1 MSSSNYSSSSAVQS
15 YPTDAQGLF
24 QDNNPQIIR
33 RPAPNGNVTYTQNI
47 RVRFLQPPPVPPPGV
62 SIFLLFIILTFR
74 LYSLS
79 SSEKCDHLNHRHH
92 LHFAFVNKLLLF
104 LNHGHLSYANEHQY
118 NLKASLPRRVS
129 SSSALYFLILDLI
142 NVLVI
147 RRLAALPV
155 PPRSVIIERLPAA
168 PPRPRDIIIERWVPY
183 GAAAKRRT
191 IVQ

>member
-1 MSSSNYSSSSAVQS
+1 
-15 YPTDAQGLF
+15 
-24 QDNNPQIIR
+24 
-33 RPAPNGNVTYTQNI
+33 
-47 RVRFLQPPPVPPPGV
+47 
-62 SIFLLFIILTFR
+62 
-74 LYSLS
+74 
-79 SSEKCDHLNHRHH
+79 
-92 LHFAFVNKLLLF
+92 
-104 LNHGHLSYANEHQY
+104 
-118 NLKASLPRRVS
+118 VS